1 MPAMSYT
8 QLTRE
13 ERYVIAHLKMFKLS
27 LREIARRLGRPN
39 STRSSEIKRNVTAST
54 RWVYWYDDAHP
65 RALERRTRARHHR
78 RRDNGALYEYVAQR
92 LRARWSPE
100 CIAGR
105 LALDYPAQP
114 AMRVSPEAILTLDRP
129 RCESRRTALPLP
141 VPCPQAPAQAA
152 PLRQPARI
160 DPRTRVHS
168 RAPRR
173 GG

>member
-1 MPAMSYT
+1 MSYT

-27 LREIARRLGRPN
+27 LREIARRLGRHH
-39 STRSSEIKRNVTAST
+39 STISREIKRNGPAIT

-114 AMRVSPEAILTLDRP
+114 AMRVSPRRFSRWIVRDAKAGGQLY
-129 RCESRRTALPLP
+129 RC
-141 VPCPQAPAQAA
+141 CPQAPAQAA

>member
-1 MPAMSYT
+1 MSYT
-8 QLTRE
+8 QLTGE

-27 LREIARRLGRPN
+27 LREIARRLGRHH
-39 STRSSEIKRNVTAST
+39 STISREIKRNGPAIT

-92 LRARWSPE
+92 LQARWSPE

-114 AMRVSPEAILTLDRP
+114 AMRVSPEAILTLVVRDAQTGGQLY
-129 RCESRRTALPLP
+129 RCLCLAHKRRRKQRRYASLRGLIPDA
-141 VPCPQAPAQAA
+141 CP
-152 PLRQPARI
+152 
-160 DPRTRVHS
+160 
-168 RAPRR
+168 
-173 GG
+173 